1 MAISGLGG
9 RTAVVLFNLGGP
21 DSLPAVGPFLYNLFR
36 DPAILNLPQPWRGL
50 LARFIAWRRGPAAR
64 AIYARIGGRS
74 PILAGTEAQARA
86 LEAELGGPESC
97 KVFVAMRYSAPFV
110 DDAARAVAA
119 YAPDSIVL
127 LPLYPQFSTTTT
139 ASSMTAWR
147 EAAGRA
153 GITAPS
159 YGVCCYPI
167 DEMWISAQAA
177 LVGRAFDQAGARGQT
192 RILFSAH
199 GLPRKVVAK
208 GDPYRWQVEQTAQAI
223 AEALAAERGMSVDSV
238 VCYQSRVGPL
248 EWIGPSTEDEI
259 RRAGADGVPVV
270 IAPIAFVS
278 EHSET
283 LVELDIEGRD
293 LAESVGVPAYIRVP
307 AVAVDAAF
315 INGLGRLVRDL
326 SQREPGRLCPA
337 TGTRLCP
344 STFSQCAAGQPI
356 GPSRSSAGGHHDLAP

>member
-1 MAISGLGG
+1 MSGLGG

-21 DSLPAVGPFLYNLFR
+21 DSLSAVGPFLYNLFR
-36 DPAILNLPQPWRGL
+36 DPAILGLPQPWRGL

-110 DDAARAVAA
+110 ADAARAVAA
-119 YAPDSIVL
+119 YAPDSIAL

-139 ASSMTAWR
+139 ASSMAAWR
-147 EAAGRA
+147 QAAGWA

-159 YGVCCYPI
+159 YGVCCYPT
-167 DEMWISAQAA
+167 DQPWISAQAA
-177 LVGRAFDQAGARGQT
+177 LIGRALEQAGAAGPA

-199 GLPRKVVAK
+199 GLPLKVVAR
-208 GDPYRWQVEQTAQAI
+208 GDPYLWQVERTAQAI
-223 AEALAAERGMSVDSV
+223 GEVLAAGRGAPVDSV

-248 EWIGPSTEDEI
+248 DWIGPSTEDEI

-283 LVELDIEGRD
+283 LVELDIEGRA
-293 LAESVGVPAYIRVP
+293 LAASAGVPAYIRVP
-307 AVAVDAAF
+307 AVAADAAF
-315 INGLGRLVRDL
+315 INGLGSLVREL
-326 SQREPGRLCPA
+326 ARHEPGRLCPA

-344 STFSQCAAGQPI
+344 ATFSQCAAGQPI
-356 GPSRSSAGGHHDLAP
+356 GPRAGGPS